1 MMKMLILSTALAMGS
16 AGMAQAATTA
26 DANVPLCSKTVTDE
40 CMNPSQAPKAMHA
53 KPHQAVKA
61 AHRHRTVKR

>member
-1 MMKMLILSTALAMGS
+1 MMKMLILSTALLMGT
-16 AGMAQAATTA
+16 AGMAQAAPLA

-53 KPHQAVKA
+53 RPHHATKAVR
-61 AHRHRTVKR
+61 HHRTEKK